1 MLTSG
6 LAVFG
11 LGTLLL
17 GAAWVP
23 AQIGGPVIGPPQQ
36 SVDQFLDD
44 HPGTAV
50 YMNAER
56 VAKVYGRSFSQGVS
70 PVESAAEFVRAN
82 AGMFHVQAEGLVL
95 GGPNAPEGRVTQ
107 PIMYDQAI
115 DAYKFIG
122 VNYSQ
127 VQEGIPVFR
136 ARAMLLV
143 RNEPGFPLVM
153 VSANLRDL
161 SGFQLDQNAPI
172 NPQAAQRAALRAAAG
187 LKVFGDQD
195 LVIWAGV
202 DDMVVEP
209 RLAIRFVAQSGSPH
223 QPDTFQ
229 KWLFLVDAATGAIL
243 YQEDQILEVDVV
255 GNVSGVATQGIG
267 ADICEDEA
275 LVVMPWAK
283 VSIQGGNTAFADE
296 NGDFTIPNA
305 GGGEVTVLSPVEG
318 RYFEVD
324 NEGGANTVLSTNV
337 VPPGPANFIHNQ
349 ANTSEFIRAEVNGYI
364 QANVVRDFV
373 LSFSPAFPIIAD
385 QMAFDVNVN
394 IAASCNATYS
404 GDAINFYRSQG
415 GCSNTA
421 NSTVVHHEY
430 GHHLCAVANTGQGAY
445 GEGTGDTMGVIITD
459 QPGLAL
465 GFFLNCDT
473 PGGFLR
479 NADNNLQFP
488 CGGGIHFCGQLL
500 SGSVWSTRNEL
511 ILTEPSNYQD
521 ILANLFVNSILLH
534 STGRNIGPDIAVD
547 FLTLDDNDGD
557 IFNGTP
563 HCQEIQDGFGAH
575 NMAAPDVDCPPP
587 PPPCPWDLD
596 GNNDVGV
603 KDLLFLLGTW
613 GPCPKKGDCL
623 ADFDNSGD
631 VGVKDLLELL
641 GAWGPCP

>member
-1 MLTSG
+1 MLTSR

-11 LGTLLL
+11 VGTLLL
-17 GAAWVP
+17 GTAWAP
-23 AQIGGPVIGPPQQ
+23 AQIGGPVIGTPQQ
-36 SVDQFLDD
+36 FVDQFLDG

-56 VAKVYGRSFSQGVS
+56 VTKVYGRSFSQGAS
-70 PVESAAEFVRAN
+70 PVESAADFMRAN
-82 AGMFHVQAEGLVL
+82 AGMFHVQADALVL
-95 GGPNAPEGRVTQ
+95 GGPNAPEGRVMQ
-107 PIMYDQAI
+107 PIMYNAAI
-115 DAYKFIG
+115 DEYKFIG

-127 VQEGIPVFR
+127 VQDGIPVFR

-143 RNEPGFPLVM
+143 RNEPGFPLVL

-161 SGFQLDQNAPI
+161 GGFQLNQDAPI
-172 NPQAAQRAALRAAAG
+172 NPQAAQRAALRAAAE
-187 LKVFGDQD
+187 LEVFGDQE

-209 RLAIRFVAQSGSPH
+209 RLAIQFVAQRGSPH
-223 QPDTFQ
+223 QPDIFQ

-243 YQEDQILEVDVV
+243 YQEDQILEDGIM
-255 GNVSGVATQGIG
+255 GNVSGMATQGIG
-267 ADICEDEA
+267 ADICEEEQVQA
-275 LVVMPWAK
+275 MPWAK
-283 VSIQGGNTAFADE
+283 VSIEGGATVFADE
-296 NGDFTIPNA
+296 NGDFTIDTV

-324 NEGGANTVLSTNV
+324 NQSGSNTVLDMNV
-337 VPPGPANFIHNQ
+337 VPPGPANFIHNE
-349 ANTSEFIRAEVNGYI
+349 ANTSEFQRGEVNGYV
-364 QANVVRDFV
+364 QANVVRDYV
-373 LSFSPAFPIIAD
+373 LSFSPDFPVIAD
-385 QMAFDVNVN
+385 QLAFDVNVN
-394 IAASCNATYS
+394 IASSCNATYS

-421 NSTVVHHEY
+421 NSTIVHHEY

-459 QPGLAL
+459 QPLLAV
-465 GFFLNCDT
+465 GFFLDDCD
-473 PGGFLR
+473 GFLR

-511 ILTEPSNYQD
+511 IITEPGDYLD
-521 ILANLFVNSILLH
+521 IISSLFVNSIILH
-534 STGRNIGPDIAVD
+534 STGSSIGPDIAVD

-575 NMAAPDVDCPPP
+575 NMAAPDVDCPEGIPG
-587 PPPCPWDLD
+587 DLD
-596 GNNDVGV
+596 GDGTVGAV
-603 KDLLFLLGTW
+603 DLLILLSSW
-613 GPCPKKGDCL
+613 GPCADCDDCV
-623 ADFDNSGD
+623 ADLDDDCN
-631 VGVKDLLELL
+631 VGASDLLILL
-641 GAWGPCP
+641 DNWG